1 LIQAKLADMAVKINA
16 ARLLVFQSAFLRDNG
31 KKNITKES
39 SMAKLYA
46 TEIAQQVID
55 QAVQIFGG
63 YGVCKGYLVEK
74 LYREIRALRIYEGT
88 SEIQHLVIANQLLR
102 E

>member
-1 LIQAKLADMAVKINA
+1 
-16 ARLLVFQSAFLRDNG
+16 
-31 KKNITKES
+31 
-39 SMAKLYA
+39 MAKLYA

-63 YGVCKGYLVEK
+63 YGVSKGYLVEK
-74 LYREIRALRIYEGT
+74 LYREIRALSIYEGT
-88 SEIQHLVIANQLLR
+88 SEIQHLVIANQLLK